1 MSESYFQMK
10 DLSVGYHGNVLIH
23 DICTEIKKGEIL
35 TLIGPNGSGKSTILK
50 SITKQL
56 TLIGGKV
63 TIGEKN
69 LKDLSYKELATKM
82 AVVLT
87 QRAKP
92 ELMTCYEVVA
102 AGRYPYTGRLGILT
116 REDEK
121 KTQEALEIVHATEYA
136 EKSFEAISDG
146 QRQRILLAR
155 AICQEPE
162 VLILDEPTS
171 FLDIRYKL
179 ELLTILKNM
188 AKEKQITVIMSLHEI
203 DLAQKISDK
212 ILCVKG
218 DTIFGYGEPEA
229 IFKEDFIQKLYEIDN
244 GHFDPVFGS
253 VELAKAEGETEVFV
267 ISSGGSGIP
276 VYRNLQKA
284 KIPFSAG
291 ILYTNDIDYHL
302 AKHLAVMDSTATSLS
317 MDNHIPVQVFA
328 LKDPENI
335 LRVVMGEK
343 IGTIVKEEL

>member
-162 VLILDEPTS
+162 VLI
-171 FLDIRYKL
+171 FIF
-179 ELLTILKNM
+179 I
-188 AKEKQITVIMSLHEI
+188 
-203 DLAQKISDK
+203 
-212 ILCVKG
+212 CVKQR
-218 DTIFGYGEPEA
+218 TCKLLCRKIFCH
-229 IFKEDFIQKLYEIDN
+229 KFI
-244 GHFDPVFGS
+244 
-253 VELAKAEGETEVFV
+253 
-267 ISSGGSGIP
+267 SGINCIIKSAFQASACL
-276 VYRNLQKA
+276 RIFQNL
-284 KIPFSAG
+284 
-291 ILYTNDIDYHL
+291 
-302 AKHLAVMDSTATSLS
+302 
-317 MDNHIPVQVFA
+317 
-328 LKDPENI
+328 
-335 LRVVMGEK
+335 
-343 IGTIVKEEL
+343 VK

>member
-1 MSESYFQMK
+1 MSENYFQMK

-218 DTIFGYGEPEA
+218 DTVFGYGEPEA
-229 IFKEDFIQKLYEIDN
+229 IL
-244 GHFDPVFGS
+244 S
-253 VELAKAEGETEVFV
+253 
-267 ISSGGSGIP
+267 
-276 VYRNLQKA
+276 RN
-284 KIPFSAG
+284 FMRSTTG
-291 ILYTNDIDYHL
+291 ILIL
-302 AKHLAVMDSTATSLS
+302 CSEVWSL
-317 MDNHIPVQVFA
+317 QRRRERQKY
-328 LKDPENI
+328 L
-335 LRVVMGEK
+335 
-343 IGTIVKEEL
+343 

>member
-1 MSESYFQMK
+1 M
-10 DLSVGYHGNVLIH
+10 
-23 DICTEIKKGEIL
+23 
-35 TLIGPNGSGKSTILK
+35 
-50 SITKQL
+50 
-56 TLIGGKV
+56 

-188 AKEKQITVIMSLHEI
+188 AKEKQITVIMSLMRSI
-203 DLAQKISDK
+203 WRRRSRIRS
-212 ILCVKG
+212 C
-218 DTIFGYGEPEA
+218 
-229 IFKEDFIQKLYEIDN
+229 
-244 GHFDPVFGS
+244 
-253 VELAKAEGETEVFV
+253 
-267 ISSGGSGIP
+267 
-276 VYRNLQKA
+276 
-284 KIPFSAG
+284 
-291 ILYTNDIDYHL
+291 
-302 AKHLAVMDSTATSLS
+302 
-317 MDNHIPVQVFA
+317 A
-328 LKDPENI
+328 LKEI
-335 LRVVMGEK
+335 QFSVMESRRRFLK
-343 IGTIVKEEL
+343 KDFM